1 MVLGWSVFMP
11 LGIIA
16 ARFSG
21 DFPKIGFPVHRA
33 LQSLGALMGIIAFII
48 IVVHTEDQGKGAMLG
63 PIYMRTDLDSAETSI
78 SPKSGALIS
87 ELKSVVTALRSHR
100 FFLKQFCT
108 RTVVFCIKFGIAYS

>member
-1 MVLGWSVFMP
+1 MP

-48 IVVHTEDQGKGAMLG
+48 IVVHTSDEGKGAMPMMFVIITYSLCCSG
-63 PIYMRTDLDSAETSI
+63 RDL
-78 SPKSGALIS
+78 L
-87 ELKSVVTALRSHR
+87 L
-100 FFLKQFCT
+100 
-108 RTVVFCIKFGIAYS
+108 FCIALG